1 MTSVNRSR
9 RPVSAETVPGMVLF
23 ESALAR
29 GFLSGA
35 GTISLMAAQEPN
47 NGTDLKPGEDAG
59 FLTSHQNREPTSWLP
74 WIIAAA
80 AVILGL
86 GILVVVGGRTSPE
99 SSSTGTGM
107 APADPY
113 ASKLS
118 ISGIQMSEATS
129 FSGAKVTYID
139 GQIAN
144 TGDRTLTG
152 ITVQVGF
159 HNDVGQFA
167 QRLSLPLNF
176 IRTRQPYVD
185 TQPVS
190 AAPIEPGQSRDFRL
204 IFDTVPADWNMQVPE
219 IRVISVRSR

>member
-1 MTSVNRSR
+1 MTFVNRSR
-9 RPVSAETVPGMVLF
+9 RPVSAETFSGLVLF

-29 GFLSGA
+29 GLLSGA
-35 GTISLMAAQEPN
+35 GTISLMPAQEPN
-47 NGTDLKPGEDAG
+47 NGTDVKPGEDAG
-59 FLTSHQNREPTSWLP
+59 FLASHQNREPTSWFP

-113 ASKLS
+113 ASKLT

-144 TGDRTLTG
+144 TGDRTLPPSPSRSVS
-152 ITVQVGF
+152 ITMWGNS
-159 HNDVGQFA
+159 HKGWLSRSASFA
-167 QRLSLPLNF
+167 
-176 IRTRQPYVD
+176 
-185 TQPVS
+185 
-190 AAPIEPGQSRDFRL
+190 
-204 IFDTVPADWNMQVPE
+204 PAYPM
-219 IRVISVRSR
+219 